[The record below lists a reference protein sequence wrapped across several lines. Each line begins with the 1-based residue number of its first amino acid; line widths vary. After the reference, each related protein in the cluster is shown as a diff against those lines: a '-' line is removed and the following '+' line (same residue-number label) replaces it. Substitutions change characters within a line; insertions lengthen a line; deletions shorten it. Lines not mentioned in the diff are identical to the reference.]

1 MCDDKPFK
9 NPPSHVYTVPNAV
22 PRSDKSISLRQ
33 LVERV
38 RRLED
43 ERKARSLEWVAQ
55 NMPELLII
63 RDIARDQ
70 KHGRDD

>member
-1 MCDDKPFK
+1 MDDDK
-9 NPPSHVYTVPNAV
+9 SL
-22 PRSDKSISLRQ
+22 SLRQ

-63 RDIARDQ
+63 RDLARES
-70 KHGRDD
+70 KRGRDD